1 MFIISQ
7 NGAHVKTILYF
18 FHIHIYIT
26 CRTVLFDFKSKRHNI
41 LWTGGTASAER
52 KREIYKLCKK
62 FTAAQNRRP
71 KLLLPSFLLEEKKG
85 GIDFLAWVDYNIFS
99 KQRI

>member
-1 MFIISQ
+1 MFIILQ

-26 CRTVLFDFKSKRHNI
+26 WRAVLFDFKSKMHNI

-52 KREIYKLCKK
+52 KHEIYKLCKK